1 MELAE
6 IGPWA
11 GDGVVP
17 QVVEETHLF
26 AGIGECLLI
35 SLLSMDMQQGNDS
48 IENKVLEKQ
57 QSLIMKTQMNVKKAI
72 CMIE

>member
-26 AGIGECLLI
+26 AG
-35 SLLSMDMQQGNDS
+35 
-48 IENKVLEKQ
+48 
-57 QSLIMKTQMNVKKAI
+57 
-72 CMIE
+72 